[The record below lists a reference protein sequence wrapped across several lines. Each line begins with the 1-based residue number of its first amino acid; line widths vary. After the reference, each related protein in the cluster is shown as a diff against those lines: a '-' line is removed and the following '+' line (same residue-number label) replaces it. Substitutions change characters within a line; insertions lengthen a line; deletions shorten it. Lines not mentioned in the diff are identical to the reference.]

1 MPGLNP
7 PKTYLADPATFTT
20 YQPLVDAY
28 INDINA
34 AFRAVRNDL
43 ATSHPSGE
51 LSLTITYPTRMDLDA
66 HGLAIPKITLRFYHY
81 QSYTASVTAEGLE
94 WAEVVAELFRL
105 LKRDAHLKQITKR
118 MED

>member
-1 MPGLNP
+1 MTT
-7 PKTYLADPATFTT
+7 KTHLSTTDAFTT
-20 YQPLVDAY
+20 FQPLVDAY
-28 INDINA
+28 ISDINV

-43 ATSHPSGE
+43 ATSHPPGE

-66 HGLAIPKITLRFYHY
+66 HGLAIPKIALRFYHY

-94 WAEVVAELFRL
+94 WTEVVAELFRL
-105 LKRDAHLKQITKR
+105 LKRDARLKQITKK